1 MSVRKFPRIIVLAAK
16 TESPGRKLRGNA
28 LGDWN

>member
-16 TESPGRKLRGNA
+16 TESPGRKVRGNT
-28 LGDWN
+28 LGAGN

>member
-1 MSVRKFPRIIVLAAK
+1 MSVRKFPRITVLATK

-28 LGDWN
+28 LGAGN